1 MKRIKISIQDWNSL
15 KALKSSASSQI
26 LDRYVSKKR
35 KLTKE
40 KLVEKRDN
48 FEVVSPKTASEILK
62 KLIEEYFKYFE
73 GSEKESEGLVSTDG
87 ITDTKSILESIE
99 YILSCFGPKS
109 VFKETYQKYFQFW
122 SLESLIK

>member
-1 MKRIKISIQDWNSL
+1 M
-15 KALKSSASSQI
+15 
-26 LDRYVSKKR
+26 DRYVSKKR